1 MGMYDDIQGEVKC
14 LKCGKEFVAQE
25 QIKWADCMLRMY
37 NVGDSI
43 PAEDGEYDYATYI
56 RPTMDDQ
63 CPFCHTWQHFKATV
77 KDGILTKLETTSLF
91 TEEELGRLYDWAKG
105 ITENDGICRKS

>member
-1 MGMYDDIQGEVKC
+1 MGMYDEIQGEVKC

-37 NVGDSI
+37 NIGDSI

-63 CPFCHTWQHFKATV
+63 CPHCRTWQHFKAIVRNGT
-77 KDGILTKLETTSLF
+77 LAKLKSTTPF
-91 TEEELGRLYDWAKG
+91 TEEELEQINKEFR
-105 ITENDGICRKS
+105 